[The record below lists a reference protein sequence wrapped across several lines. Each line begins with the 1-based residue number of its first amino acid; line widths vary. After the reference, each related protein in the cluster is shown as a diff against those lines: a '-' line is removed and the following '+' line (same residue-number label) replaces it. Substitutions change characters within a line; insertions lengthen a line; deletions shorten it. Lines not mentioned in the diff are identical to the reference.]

1 MMAREKA
8 YRLAV
13 QSGLQDT
20 SENKASYRRGWS
32 KVGEILGRKEPA
44 AKKVTGPAEFDWL
57 NR

>member
-1 MMAREKA
+1 MAREKA
-8 YRLAV
+8 YSLAV